1 MFDLALFW
9 YMIIGVSLVA
19 YAILDGFD
27 LGVGCLHL
35 FAKTDRDRRIFL
47 NAIGPVW
54 DGNEV
59 WLIIIFGGLFA
70 GFPAVYATLCSV
82 FYSPIM
88 IMIAGIVFRA
98 VSIEFRSKKE
108 GRRWRQFWD
117 VAFCLSSAL
126 MSFIMGV
133 IIGNV
138 VEGVPINAEGIY
150 LANLPD
156 FFGPYP
162 VLVGITS
169 IFLFTMHGAVFLL
182 MKTEGSTHDELRK
195 YVVPCIVI
203 FISCY
208 VLLTAYTLAYKPLMT
223 AFIKT
228 HPLLALVGVLA
239 LLVIL
244 NIPRCVKKGYD
255 GWAFISS
262 SLSIVLLIALFA
274 LGTYPV
280 MIRSTLDPSYSLTYY
295 NASSTGLTLKILMW
309 IVVIGVPLVLAYG
322 IWIYRIF
329 RGKVKLDEGS
339 Y

>member
-1 MFDLALFW
+1 MFDFALFW
-9 YMIIGVSLVA
+9 YAIIGVSLIA

-59 WLIIIFGGLFA
+59 WLVIIFGGLFA
-70 GFPAVYATLCSV
+70 GFPVVYGTLCSV
-82 FYSPIM
+82 FYSLVM
-88 IMIAGIVFRA
+88 TMIAGIVFRA

-108 GRRWRQFWD
+108 GKRWRQLWD
-117 VAFCLSSAL
+117 VSFSLSSLL

-150 LANLPD
+150 ISTFLD
-156 FFGPYP
+156 FFNPYSI
-162 VLVGITS
+162 LVGLTA

-182 MKTEGSTHDELRK
+182 MKTQGDLHSDIRK
-195 YVVPCIVI
+195 FIIPCIVV
-203 FISCY
+203 FIVFY
-208 VLLTAYTLAYKPLMT
+208 ILLTGYTLIYKPFMT
-223 AFIKT
+223 KT
-228 HPLLALVGVLA
+228 ILKYPVLGLIALFA
-239 LLVIL
+239 LLSIL
-244 NIPRCVKKGYD
+244 NIPRCIKKGYD

-262 SLSIVLLIALFA
+262 SLSIVFLIALFA
-274 LGTYPV
+274 IGTYPV
-280 MIRSTLDPSYSLTYY
+280 MIRSTLDPSFSLTYQ
-295 NASSTGLTLKILMW
+295 NAASDTLTLKILMV
-309 IVVIGVPLVLAYG
+309 IVIIGVPLVLAYG
-322 IWIYRIF
+322 AWIYRIF
-329 RGKVKLDEGS
+329 RGKVILDEGS